1 VTRTA
6 LVTAGI
12 LLSMALATT
21 CQAAVDC
28 KTSPGSPGCPS
39 PKAVKAIAPPKP
51 DPAAKPASKPTPR
64 PEPRVV
70 PASSAAKTVPPK
82 PTNQAAGE
90 PPQPP
95 LSARRTARPHRRS
108 LAQNPR
114 PYRYDRQPEARLPS
128 PRPPTWRP
136 SRPVYEADRGPAT
149 LPGYGCDEV
158 CRYRIWFQQY
168 NDWYR
173 AYGRGDDAPYPH
185 DQQNPDAISA
195 HGGKPSQYAYR
206 GGQSER
212 DRLDP
217 WHGYNPDDGPQ
228 NGY

>member
-1 VTRTA
+1 M
-6 LVTAGI
+6 TAGI

-21 CQAAVDC
+21 CQAAIDC

-51 DPAAKPASKPTPR
+51 EPAAKPASEPTPR

-70 PASSAAKTVPPK
+70 PAESAPK
-82 PTNQAAGE
+82 PVLPKPAKQTAGKS
-90 PPQPP
+90 PWNA

-114 PYRYDRQPEARLPS
+114 PYRYDGQPEAPIPS
-128 PRPPTWRP
+128 PRAPIWG
-136 SRPVYEADRGPAT
+136 SGCPVYEADRGPTT
-149 LPGYGCDEV
+149 LSGYGCDEV
-158 CRYRIWFQQY
+158 CRYRVWFRQY
-168 NDWYR
+168 NDWYQT
-173 AYGRGDDAPYPH
+173 YGRHYAPYAQ
-185 DQQNPDAISA
+185 DGQNPGAA
-195 HGGKPSQYAYR
+195 PTYGEKPSQRAYR
-206 GGQSER
+206 DSRGRGER

-217 WHGYNPDDGPQ
+217 WHGYNSDDGPQ

>member
-1 VTRTA
+1 MTRTA

-39 PKAVKAIAPPKP
+39 PKAVKTIAPPKP
-51 DPAAKPASKPTPR
+51 DQAAKPASKPTPR
-64 PEPRVV
+64 PEPRVI
-70 PASSAAKTVPPK
+70 PAGSAPKTAPPK
-82 PTNQAAGE
+82 PAKQAAGE
-90 PPQPP
+90 PLQPP
-95 LSARRTARPHRRS
+95 LSARRTARRHS

-114 PYRYDRQPEARLPS
+114 SYRYDSQPEARLSS
-128 PRPPTWRP
+128 PRAPTGRP
-136 SRPVYEADRGPAT
+136 GSPVYEADRGPPT
-149 LPGYGCDEV
+149 RSGYGCDEV
-158 CRYRIWFQQY
+158 CRYRIWFRQY
-168 NDWYR
+168 NDWYQ
-173 AYGRGDDAPYPH
+173 AYGRRYAPYPH
-185 DQQNPDAISA
+185 NPDAAST
-195 HGGKPSQYAYR
+195 HGEKLPQYAYR